1 MITFEEALQIVL
13 NEAFSVGVE
22 KVGMIGSLNRVL
34 AEDIV
39 SDVHMPPFN
48 KSAMDGFACRREDLW
63 KELEIIETVA
73 AGELP
78 QRAVGPGQC
87 TRIMTGARV
96 PEGADCVI
104 KVEETETLPN
114 GKIVFM
120 AEKSKDNIAFEGED
134 VKIGDVVIEKG
145 TRIRPQHI
153 AIMASVGQTN
163 PLVSKKPVVGIIST
177 GNEIVEPDTRPGPS
191 QIRNSNGY
199 QLLAQV
205 LRQGSAPEYLGIARD
220 DEEATFQVLK
230 KALHKFDVIL
240 LSGGVSMGDFDFIPK
255 VFERLKLDLK
265 FKTIAMQPGK
275 PTVLAISEDNKIV
288 FGLPGNPVSSYN
300 TFELFVR
307 PLLNKM
313 MGENVPYKRSRFR
326 MGTGYTRKRAA
337 RISWIPVKISE
348 DGWVFPLEYH
358 GSAHISSLTEADA
371 FAAVPIG
378 VLALKKGDHVDI
390 RYI

>member
-1 MITFEEALQIVL
+1 MQIVL
-13 NEAFSVGVE
+13 NEAFSIGVE

-34 AEDIV
+34 AEEVV

-48 KSAMDGFACRREDLW
+48 KSAMDGFACSREDLR

-78 QRAVGPGQC
+78 QRSVGPGQC

-104 KVEETETLPN
+104 KVEETETRPN

-120 AEKSKDNIAFEGED
+120 AEKSKHNIAFEGED

-220 DEEATFQVLK
+220 DEETTFQILK

-255 VFERLKLDLK
+255 VFKRLKLDLK

-313 MGENVPYKRSRFR
+313 MGENLPYRRSRFR

-348 DGWVFPLEYH
+348 DGLVFPLEYH